1 MTLSASSR
9 IQGIEL
15 SGIRKVANML
25 SNYPNAINL
34 TIGQPDFTTPEL
46 IKDAGIEAIQN
57 DKTTYTPNMGI
68 LELREAI
75 SDFFTQKYGFTYN
88 PQTEILVTAGA
99 SGGMDAT
106 FRTIL
111 NEGDEIVIPAPI
123 FSGYDPLI
131 SLTGAKA
138 VYLDTTK
145 TNFIPDPAQLEALI
159 TPKTKA
165 VVFSFPSNPTGVTI
179 PKQMMDALVEMLTRH
194 DIFIVSDEIYS
205 ENTFEGEHISFAQYP
220 QLKDKLFLIH
230 GLSKSHAM
238 TGWRVGFLL
247 AAEQWM
253 KHAVKAHAHNTL
265 CVNAPAQ
272 YAALTALTKCQD
284 TPTAMN
290 EEYIK
295 RRNLVYNRLTFMGL
309 ETVKPT
315 GAFYIFPSIKEFNM
329 SSEQFALTV
338 LKEADIAVVPGSAF
352 TPLGEGYIRISYAYA
367 YDQLEIAMNRLEN
380 WVVNWRRNQ
389 RHMVP
394 DPPLV

>member
-1 MTLSASSR
+1 
-9 IQGIEL
+9 
-15 SGIRKVANML
+15 ML

-46 IKDAGIEAIQN
+46 IKEAGIKAIRN
-57 DKTTYTPNMGI
+57 NKTTYTTNMGI
-68 LELREAI
+68 LELRQAI
-75 SDFFTQKYGFTYN
+75 SDFFTNKYGFTYN

-111 NEGDEIVIPAPI
+111 NEGDEIIVPAPI

-145 TNFIPDPAQLEALI
+145 TNFIPDPTQLEALI
-159 TPKTKA
+159 TTKTKA

-179 PKQMMDALVEMLTRH
+179 PKQTMDALVEVLTRH

-205 ENTFEGEHISFAQYP
+205 ENTFEGEHISFAHYP
-220 QLKDKLFLIH
+220 QLKEKLFLIH
-230 GLSKSHAM
+230 GLSKSHSM

-247 AAEQWM
+247 TAEKWM

-272 YAALTALTKCQD
+272 HAAIAALTKCQD
-284 TPTAMN
+284 TPTTMN
-290 EEYIK
+290 KEYIK
-295 RRNLVYNRLTFMGL
+295 RRDLVYNRLTFMGL
-309 ETVKPT
+309 ETVKPN

-329 SSEQFALTV
+329 SSEQFALTL

-367 YDQLEIAMNRLEN
+367 YDQLEIAMNLLEN
-380 WVVNWRRNQ
+380 WVTNWRRNE
-389 RHMVP
+389 RHIVP
-394 DPPLV
+394 DPPLI